1 MNNELDTREAVIG
14 DLLYL
19 TEELTALSNLIQS
32 FPVHDRPP
40 EGLSI
45 CETIRFIGYA
55 QSSYKYM
62 FQSAQ
67 SLQERY
73 DSLMDEFLDNRLTIE
88 KETSTGIEVFI
99 EEVISD
105 RLMLVEKIRNNH
117 PEEMSTEVLACLAAI
132 DRHSLKMIADV
143 ILSMEQNK

>member
-1 MNNELDTREAVIG
+1 
-14 DLLYL
+14 
-19 TEELTALSNLIQS
+19 
-32 FPVHDRPP
+32 
-40 EGLSI
+40 
-45 CETIRFIGYA
+45 
-55 QSSYKYM
+55 M